1 MHRGMTI
8 ALLAALTLPAVA
20 AAQRMEPTKDWEVGD
35 KATYAW
41 TLNNKTQQ
49 FDEECTGV
57 TDQEVRITQKV
68 AARTFDGALAKG
80 SYHAL
85 RGMCFSNGQQCAF
98 SPGLEFAGL
107 PLEKGKQW
115 SQTFTVKGETFTA
128 EVAQERKAEKIEKIK
143 VPAGEFEAFKVT
155 HTGRIRGTDA
165 KGSAFSGK
173 EEATNWFALVN
184 GKLSVVKV
192 VYRNSFG
199 DKFSRELTAISFK

>member
-1 MHRGMTI
+1 MHKAFRI
-8 ALLAALTLPAVA
+8 ALLATLALPVLATAESMA
-20 AAQRMEPTKDWEVGD
+20 PTKEWEIGD

-41 TLNNKTQQ
+41 TLNAKTQQ

-57 TDQEVRITQKV
+57 TDKEIQISQKV
-68 AARTFDGALAKG
+68 AARTFDGALARG

-98 SPGLEFAGL
+98 SPGLEFVSF

-115 SQTFTVKGETFTA
+115 SQTLTVKGETFTV
-128 EVAQERKAEKIEKIK
+128 EVAQERKAEKLEKIK

-155 HTGRIRGTDA
+155 QTARIRGIDA
-165 KGSAFSGK
+165 KGAPFSGK
-173 EEATNWFALVN
+173 EEATSWIALVN
-184 GKLSVVKV
+184 GKMNVVKM

-199 DKFSRELTAISFK
+199 EKFTRELTAIAFK

>member
-1 MHRGMTI
+1 MHHAFTI
-8 ALLAALTLPAVA
+8 ALLAALALPAVA
-20 AAQRMEPTKDWEVGD
+20 TAEPMAPTKDWEIGD
-35 KATYAW
+35 KATYTW
-41 TLNNKTQQ
+41 TLNAKTQQ

-57 TDQEVRITQKV
+57 TDQEIQITQKV
-68 AARTFDGALAKG
+68 AARTFDGALARG

-98 SPGLEFAGL
+98 SPGLEFVSF

-128 EVAQERKAEKIEKIK
+128 EVAQERKAEKLEKIK

-155 HTGRIRGTDA
+155 HSARIRGTDA
-165 KGSAFSGK
+165 KGASFAGK
-173 EEATNWFALVN
+173 EEATSWIALVN
-184 GKLSVVKV
+184 GKMNVVKV

-199 DKFSRELTAISFK
+199 EKFTRELTSIAFK